1 MIGKK
6 MRDLMNE
13 QIKNE
18 LESYYIYLSM
28 VAYFHSQN
36 LDGMAHWMRCQAH
49 EEMIHAMKFY
59 DHIIDRGGTV
69 ELLNL
74 KQLKTKWKSP
84 LEAWQDTLEHEKFI
98 TAKIHDLVK
107 LSRKEN
113 DIASDT
119 LLNWFSKEQIEEESN
134 AEKDSPADG
143 NDRRQQAGDLP
154 AGPGSGRPDLPGR
167 LAARSGRLQPGNLN
181 LYPERAPFFR
191 GPDSCHYFLRG
202 SGRSD
207 PRMAM
212 TNETTTAIV
221 GKHCRPIL
229 FTVVF
234 AFILIASACGDKPA
248 PVKGGTSVINVYLDP
263 VQEPC
268 TSTETFQRKIT
279 NGSVTMTPV
288 AAYRIAGNVM
298 SKRKYTHGWGGRG
311 RAL

>member
-28 VAYFHSQN
+28 VAYFHSRN

-113 DIASDT
+113 DSASDT
-119 LLNWFSKEQIEEESN
+119 LLKWFSKEQIEEAAN
-134 AEKDSPADG
+134 AERVLRQMEMIGDSKQG
-143 NDRRQQAGDLP
+143 IYLLDRDLATRIFP
-154 AGPGSGRPDLPGR
+154 AGSP
-167 LAARSGRLQPGNLN
+167 
-181 LYPERAPFFR
+181 
-191 GPDSCHYFLRG
+191 
-202 SGRSD
+202 
-207 PRMAM
+207 
-212 TNETTTAIV
+212 
-221 GKHCRPIL
+221 
-229 FTVVF
+229 
-234 AFILIASACGDKPA
+234 
-248 PVKGGTSVINVYLDP
+248 LDP
-263 VQEPC
+263 
-268 TSTETFQRKIT
+268 
-279 NGSVTMTPV
+279 
-288 AAYRIAGNVM
+288 AAYNLA
-298 SKRKYTHGWGGRG
+298 T
-311 RAL
+311 